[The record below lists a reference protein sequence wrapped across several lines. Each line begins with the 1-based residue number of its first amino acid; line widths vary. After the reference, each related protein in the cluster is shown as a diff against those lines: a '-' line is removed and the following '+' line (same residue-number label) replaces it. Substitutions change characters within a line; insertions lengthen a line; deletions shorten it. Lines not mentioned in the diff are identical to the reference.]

1 MRFLPS
7 LVALISWRAV
17 GAVVVILERIV
28 LAAVLGPSQLGAF
41 GLATGTVSI
50 LSRWLSFGA
59 GPAAQFVGGRGQAPE
74 RSARSVLALAVGIG
88 SVAGAVSWLA
98 LPVLDRLVFSG
109 QPAGFE
115 IFRRLQPWLPVVVV
129 GMAMSLFL
137 LGRGRL
143 RVYGLLQVLPEA
155 GFLAVLLVGWAI
167 GLGVAGAVIG
177 QVVAWATLLI
187 GALVGGWTLWGRG
200 AVDARIVREVA
211 AYGVRSWPLVMLQ
224 FGIARIALLVG
235 ARFVSAEALGYYV
248 LASGLADALT
258 IIPSLAAQLV
268 FNATSGARDG
278 VRDLAFRVIRLST
291 WGLLVGGV
299 VIAVVGKPFFIL
311 AFGSRFE
318 PAWALMVILLGT
330 TVTRGVLSL
339 QLAFLSGRGRPGKSN
354 YSQVTELVLL
364 LVLVPIAA
372 GRFGAT
378 GMAAAAVA
386 ASAVGVLVAS
396 LLVTRLEGIR
406 IGDLLLVRR
415 DDLVAVRRRMAE
427 MLGRRVV
434 GATHAD

>member
-74 RSARSVLALAVGIG
+74 RSARSVLALAVVIG
-88 SVAGAVSWLA
+88 AVAGAVSWLA

-109 QPAGFE
+109 QAEGFE

-143 RVYGLLQVLPEA
+143 RAYGLLQVLPEA
-155 GFLAVLLVGWAI
+155 GFLAVLVVGWAI
-167 GLGVAGAVIG
+167 GLGATGAVIG

-187 GALVGGWTLWGRG
+187 GALIGGWTLWGRG
-200 AVDARIVREVA
+200 AVDPGIVREVV

-258 IIPSLAAQLV
+258 IIPGLAAQLV
-268 FNATSGARDG
+268 FNATSGAREG
-278 VRDLAFRVIRLST
+278 VRDLAFRVIRLAS
-291 WGLLVGGV
+291 WGLLVGAG
-299 VIAVVGKPFFIL
+299 VIAIIGKPFFIL

-318 PAWALMVILLGT
+318 PAWALLVILLGT
-330 TVTRGVLSL
+330 TVTRGLLSL
-339 QLAFLSGRGRPGKSN
+339 LLAFLSGRGRPGTSN

-364 LVLVPIAA
+364 LVLVPVAA
-372 GRFGAT
+372 SRFGAT

-396 LLVTRLEGIR
+396 LLLTRLEGIR